1 MYMSVCVWPLK
12 QNNALEEGGK
22 FSVRKR
28 EEGSLL
34 REREREKVRTRS
46 ESLSPF
52 ERMIEKEEGEKMCHI
67 LSAKHL

>member
-34 REREREKVRTRS
+34 REREKVRTRS
-46 ESLSPF
+46 ESPSPF
-52 ERMIEKEEGEKMCHI
+52 ERMIEKEEGEKMCHF

>member
-34 REREREKVRTRS
+34 REREKVRTRS
-46 ESLSPF
+46 ESRSPF
-52 ERMIEKEEGEKMCHI
+52 ERMIEKEEGEKMCHF

>member
-1 MYMSVCVWPLK
+1 MAFETKQCSGRRREVLGEKARRRKSV
-12 QNNALEEGGK
+12 E
-22 FSVRKR
+22 
-28 EEGSLL
+28 

-52 ERMIEKEEGEKMCHI
+52 ERMIEKEEGEKMCHF

>member
-34 REREREKVRTRS
+34 REREKVRTRS

-52 ERMIEKEEGEKMCHI
+52 ERMIEKEEGEKMGHF

>member
-1 MYMSVCVWPLK
+1 MAFETKQCSGRRREVLGEKARRRKSV
-12 QNNALEEGGK
+12 E
-22 FSVRKR
+22 R
-28 EEGSLL
+28 E

-52 ERMIEKEEGEKMCHI
+52 ERMIEKEEGEKMCHF

>member
-34 REREREKVRTRS
+34 REREKVRTRS

-52 ERMIEKEEGEKMCHI
+52 ERMIEKEEGEKMCHF